1 MWAHVFIYACIC
13 KLCIQKIYTATNI
26 ESIGLKGA
34 YNNAYPTPQNGSTVV
49 QHKCND
55 FSEFGGLL
63 RVLEQERQRELWPRR
78 LGHVR
83 SQTARE
89 RSGQGKHVVL

>member
-1 MWAHVFIYACIC
+1 M
-13 KLCIQKIYTATNI
+13 
-26 ESIGLKGA
+26 
-34 YNNAYPTPQNGSTVV
+34 PTLSLRVVAAVV

-63 RVLEQERQRELWPRR
+63 RVLEQERQSEPWPQR

-89 RSGQGKHVVL
+89 KSGQGKHAVL